1 MPIGLKIKKS
11 EFIIPLPE
19 QFNKKWNSVL
29 FNAEKSLLELLL
41 TESVKVFAKIET
53 DLLTKN

>member
-11 EFIIPLPE
+11 EFITPLPE

-29 FNAEKSLLELLL
+29 FNAERSLLELLL